1 MLTVKPLYLQC
12 KLLIILSLLTPCY
25 YLKRKYRKLKKQTI
39 FSVKVE
45 AESNVQVLLQDIKQE
60 LKTTNRKYKKKFD
73 QLAKAVFG
81 GKKKKKKLY
90 KRVGVPLDVN
100 ASSLL
105 HMETLPNLTPLPKTL
120 LP

>member
-1 MLTVKPLYLQC
+1 M
-12 KLLIILSLLTPCY
+12 
-25 YLKRKYRKLKKQTI
+25 
-39 FSVKVE
+39 
-45 AESNVQVLLQDIKQE
+45 LQDIKQE
-60 LKTTNRKYKKKFD
+60 LKTLNAKYKKKFD
-73 QLAKAVFG
+73 KLTKAVFG

-105 HMETLPNLTPLPKTL
+105 HVETLPNLTPLPKTL